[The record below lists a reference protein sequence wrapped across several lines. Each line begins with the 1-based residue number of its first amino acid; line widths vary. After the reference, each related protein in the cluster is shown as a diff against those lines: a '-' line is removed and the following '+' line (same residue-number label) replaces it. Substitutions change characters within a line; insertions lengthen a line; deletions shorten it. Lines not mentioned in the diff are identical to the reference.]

1 MRLWIAGQC
10 DPYKDPIP
18 EIPENTILEFSK
30 KYIALYEQVTGL
42 EFEHPENDKP
52 VAERVRENLAV
63 ALPDYFA

>member
-1 MRLWIAGQC
+1 MIQKYISIIAT
-10 DPYKDPIP
+10 KW
-18 EIPENTILEFSK
+18 LEFSK